1 MYMYTNSW
9 ICKQKI
15 LSSSRKKKHIVKNSA
30 NVNLKIQVHFD
41 KYTRK
46 IYIYIFCKIEI
57 VLFKIYPTP
66 MILVSTCCLFTFL
79 QLFVY
84 ITFWK
89 KGWEI
94 QNFPPLTSF
103 IFRVWHKCL
112 LHGFWCQ
119 NFVFFLNSGRCGGSY
134 FLLGHHFESFN
145 YGNIAESLGNW
156 QSSLTIL
163 ELKKKFSWNYNVFC
177 RNFLS
182 ILTCLSLFWSCNST
196 TTDNAQW
203 ARKFLK
209 NLGQKNSWNE
219 LNNLRLFLPIFSL
232 KRGNIKN

>member
-1 MYMYTNSW
+1 MYTNSW

-15 LSSSRKKKHIVKNSA
+15 LSSVPSRKKKTYCQKFRKCKLENSSSFWQIH
-30 NVNLKIQVHFD
+30 K
-41 KYTRK
+41 K
-46 IYIYIFCKIEI
+46 IYIYCKIEI

-163 ELKKKFSWNYNVFC
+163 ELKKKFPWNYNVFC

-196 TTDNAQW
+196 TTV
-203 ARKFLK
+203 
-209 NLGQKNSWNE
+209 G
-219 LNNLRLFLPIFSL
+219 
-232 KRGNIKN
+232 

>member
-1 MYMYTNSW
+1 MTVCDRC
-9 ICKQKI
+9 ICTCTQTVECANKKI
-15 LSSSRKKKHIVKNSA
+15 LSIVPSFKEEKNILS
-30 NVNLKIQVHFD
+30 KIPQL
-41 KYTRK
+41 YRS
-46 IYIYIFCKIEI
+46 
-57 VLFKIYPTP
+57 P
-66 MILVSTCCLFTFL
+66 CLFTFL

-163 ELKKKFSWNYNVFC
+163 ELKKKFPWNYNVFC
-177 RNFLS
+177 RNVLS

-203 ARKFLK
+203 ARKF
-209 NLGQKNSWNE
+209 
-219 LNNLRLFLPIFSL
+219 
-232 KRGNIKN
+232 

>member
-1 MYMYTNSW
+1 M
-9 ICKQKI
+9 
-15 LSSSRKKKHIVKNSA
+15 
-30 NVNLKIQVHFD
+30 
-41 KYTRK
+41 
-46 IYIYIFCKIEI
+46 
-57 VLFKIYPTP
+57 
-66 MILVSTCCLFTFL
+66 
-79 QLFVY
+79 LFVY
-84 ITFWK
+84 IPPAICLHYILK
-89 KGWEI
+89 KRGG
-94 QNFPPLTSF
+94 NSKFSPLTSF

-163 ELKKKFSWNYNVFC
+163 ELKKKFPWNYNVFC